1 LLEQVVTRTGHI
13 QRSSLSS
20 ANLTSRTTHGI
31 T

>member
-1 LLEQVVTRTGHI
+1 MTRTRHI

-20 ANLTSRTTHGI
+20 ANLTSRTTHVI